1 MTIRTRP
8 LFAATALGAGILI
21 FYYLLSGIAA
31 SFMVGRMLD
40 SPLFD
45 PAFINEP
52 SAEIPFDPDSTD
64 PFEFMFNTSAET
76 FAILGLCLGLGSCVL
91 WLGAGLGAGA
101 FYTVRHHR
109 EEALVD
115 APVKGGAA
123 AGALAYVIGTLLG
136 SFITLIT
143 VAPLY
148 ERISTIFSTLA
159 ATDPTL
165 SAGFPSEM
173 LLMWGV
179 SFVASL
185 ICSTLFWGL
194 MGAAFGA
201 VGSAIGKSFIRTEPP
216 AAGLI

>member
-1 MTIRTRP
+1 MRIRTRP
-8 LFAATALGAGILI
+8 LFAATALGAGILVL
-21 FYYLLSGIAA
+21 YYLLAGVA
-31 SFMVGRMLD
+31 SNVMVGRMLD
-40 SPLFD
+40 SPIFD
-45 PAFINEP
+45 PAVIGDPN
-52 SAEIPFDPDSTD
+52 AEIPFDPNSAD
-64 PFEFMFNTSAET
+64 PFEFMFNVSAET

-148 ERISTIFSTLA
+148 ERISTIFTTLA
-159 ATDPTL
+159 ATDPAF
-165 SAGFPSEM
+165 SAGFPSEL
-173 LLMWGV
+173 LLMWGL

-201 VGSAIGKSFIRTEPP
+201 IGSAIGKSFIRTEPS